1 MGRVWR
7 VLPQVVPQADMEATS
22 ERTGRSLSL
31 SPAGGIDGRV
41 RLARG
46 GDLLLPPP
54 EHRRKVY
61 FKQAHYGP
69 VYGRG
74 AEAGGKGSQVVVR
87 SGRPGFGGDVDGGLE
102 VGTDGG
108 VGGDR
113 QDIEGD
119 KRRPISIKLVGE

>member
-1 MGRVWR
+1 MPSLRDIFLVVVQLVIRYRLETWVVKPHMGRVWR

-69 VYGRG
+69 VYGR
-74 AEAGGKGSQVVVR
+74 
-87 SGRPGFGGDVDGGLE
+87 
-102 VGTDGG
+102 
-108 VGGDR
+108 
-113 QDIEGD
+113 
-119 KRRPISIKLVGE
+119 